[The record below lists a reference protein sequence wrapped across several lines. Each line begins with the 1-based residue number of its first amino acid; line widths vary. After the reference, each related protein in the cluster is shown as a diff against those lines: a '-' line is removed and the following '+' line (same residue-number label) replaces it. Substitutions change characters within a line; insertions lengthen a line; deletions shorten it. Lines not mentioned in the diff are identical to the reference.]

1 MDYKT
6 GFILL
11 AGFLYATTPYA
22 QLKDPT
28 KPASYTPKTIKKPQG
43 KNKVGLPTLQLS
55 SIWISDRFKR
65 VTINGV
71 TAKQGELILSNVR
84 IVKILNDSVIIKQ
97 NGKSRKLYLLTH
109 ASNLRK
115 TAF

>member
-1 MDYKT
+1 LDYKT

-11 AGFLYATTPYA
+11 AGFLCATIAHA

-28 KPASYTPKTIKKPQG
+28 KPATYKPMKLQG
-43 KNKVGLPTLQLS
+43 KNTVGNPTLQLS
-55 SIWISDRFKR
+55 SIWVSDRFKR

-71 TAKQGELILSNVR
+71 IAKQGELILSNIR

-97 NGKSRKLYLLTH
+97 NGKTRKLYLLTH